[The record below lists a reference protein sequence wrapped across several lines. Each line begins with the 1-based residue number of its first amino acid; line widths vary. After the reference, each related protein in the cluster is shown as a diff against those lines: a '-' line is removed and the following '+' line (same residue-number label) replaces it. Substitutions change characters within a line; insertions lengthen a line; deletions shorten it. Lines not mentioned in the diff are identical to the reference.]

1 MVAREKSVFP
11 KKKKKKK
18 KTEITMVSSLLT
30 LEKLR
35 KKILKKCC

>member
-11 KKKKKKK
+11 KKKKR

-30 LEKLR
+30 LEK
-35 KKILKKCC
+35 